1 MNKKDKIIA
10 GLLAAAVVLF
20 CAVQFW
26 VLPARQEKQEAY
38 ARAQT
43 DALTHDITEIE
54 EYRSPYIGNASNTGG
69 LFEHLPLSDVSKS
82 YAIDADNCALTVH
95 YLDTVG
101 HIGEQKV
108 RRALIYNSAAAM
120 AAIDNLTAIT
130 YQFSGDTY
138 SFDRDQLERSFGAP
152 LSDLLERESWEEKV
166 QNRLNDAAFVAQ
178 FFREEN

>member
-10 GLLAAAVVLF
+10 GLL
-20 CAVQFW
+20 
-26 VLPARQEKQEAY
+26 
-38 ARAQT
+38 
-43 DALTHDITEIE
+43 
-54 EYRSPYIGNASNTGG
+54 
-69 LFEHLPLSDVSKS
+69 
-82 YAIDADNCALTVH
+82 
-95 YLDTVG
+95 
-101 HIGEQKV
+101 
-108 RRALIYNSAAAM
+108 AAAM

-138 SFDRDQLERSFGAP
+138 SFDRDQLERSFSAP